1 MKHPTYFSIRKFLR
15 TAGFESKNEYLAKCK
30 ELGFPNNPDVMFY
43 DRWEGWPKFLN
54 FKPTKARLEYVAT
67 NSPRITR
74 ISQRIINTYLTYS
87 TIKTQIK
94 KLQYE
99 TKSEY
104 IADAEK
110 FGFPL
115 DPEGIYWR
123 EWEGW
128 DIFLSTLRSERSRK
142 ASANERWINSWMTRS
157 WTKHN
162 G

>member
-43 DRWEGWPKFLN
+43 DRWEGWPKFL
-54 FKPTKARLEYVAT
+54 
-67 NSPRITR
+67 TR